1 MLWKSFKD
9 MTEIS
14 RRRPHPILAIS
25 DLLSTQRVL
34 TFCLDKN
41 NLKSQFHINR
51 FRHLMLWISLSGK
64 FFYRKKTTFRWGL
77 ERHWIKVEFQ
87 WSAGMIAKKK
97 CFYFCLSF
105 FFDILHY
112 LASMNSNTLFTFL
125 IVCYIDDLFQHDHTM
140 PFCYHIGLIERAID
154 LNPKCWVSS
163 YSRLRQIQYPVVD
176 SLGKLALSVS
186 GIRQYCLQNFMLT
199 YCSAHINMN

>member
-1 MLWKSFKD
+1 

-25 DLLSTQRVL
+25 DLLSTQRAL

-77 ERHWIKVEFQ
+77 NDTELRLNFNGVLAWLL
-87 WSAGMIAKKK
+87 KK
-97 CFYFCLSF
+97 CFYFCLGF
-105 FFDILHY
+105 LFDILHY